1 MKVAFPVQENNGMD
15 SHVFGHFGSAP
26 QFIITDSEKGGIE
39 VSENPDKVHQHGQCQ
54 PLAALSGRTVD
65 AVVVGGIGVG
75 ALNKLNSAGI
85 AIYRAVEGT
94 VAENHELLK
103 SGVLPLFT
111 LEHTCAG
118 HGLHGPCSH

>member
-94 VAENHELLK
+94 VAENLELLK